1 MDLLTLI
8 SRGVVPIIDFKS
20 MKGDV
25 KPFMAKY
32 GGHINSIGIV
42 VKDETGRG
50 YFDNS
55 AAPPASPDHAKF
67 LRSSAELFQ
76 SLEIKVY
83 AIVDA
88 FLDSRAIRE
97 PRRRSIDRFGKQSER
112 FSCPSNVSNQ
122 NDLAKLVE
130 ELAST
135 KLVDNIVVTDSGF
148 VRRDYCFCDSCQKE
162 FAQRNKLPLPVTS
175 NSLASKQ
182 GMYDDWI
189 KWRSEVVT
197 RVLDQASKRVAEV
210 SSKTQREIAFYG
222 AVDVDERTGYFDGA
236 TRDFGQK
243 AEDIMKSSNLAVR
256 IQPWTPIIPS
266 NDTPEYSR
274 TINALKT
281 VSNLLSDNNRKGLIL
296 VWNIETEED
305 LATTK
310 DMEKALSASGV
321 LSFLGYPQSIGPQRD
336 AHLGLDLEAK

>member
-1 MDLLTLI
+1 VTEASRREISRMDLLTLI
-8 SRGVVPIIDFKS
+8 SRGVVPVIDFKS

-148 VRRDYCFCDSCQKE
+148 VRRDYCFLRLLSEGVCAEEQ
-162 FAQRNKLPLPVTS
+162 VTS
-175 NSLASKQ
+175 
-182 GMYDDWI
+182 
-189 KWRSEVVT
+189 
-197 RVLDQASKRVAEV
+197 
-210 SSKTQREIAFYG
+210 
-222 AVDVDERTGYFDGA
+222 
-236 TRDFGQK
+236 
-243 AEDIMKSSNLAVR
+243 SSNKQLAGIQAGDVR
-256 IQPWTPIIPS
+256 
-266 NDTPEYSR
+266 
-274 TINALKT
+274 
-281 VSNLLSDNNRKGLIL
+281 
-296 VWNIETEED
+296 
-305 LATTK
+305 
-310 DMEKALSASGV
+310 
-321 LSFLGYPQSIGPQRD
+321 
-336 AHLGLDLEAK
+336 